1 MKKHDEVEEK
11 AHHIF
16 KKQKIAVTKKQN
28 KRVDRII
35 NKAIQHR
42 DPRALYNEYE
52 LENYA

>member
-1 MKKHDEVEEK
+1 MKRQDEVEEK

-16 KKQKIAVTKKQN
+16 KKQKIAVAKKQT

-35 NKAIQHR
+35 NKAIQHK
-42 DPRALYNEYE
+42 DPRALFNEYD